1 LTAIAHTASI
11 PLAYLWCL
19 YQKLKEAISPQ
30 VKSIDYFPEVEVDL
44 EPEPLVALTPPLV
57 LFAGLAAGLESE
69 IESVSYDWSSTSYL
83 LYTVDEVHEAHVEA
97 IDIEVFRWGLEQQFY
112 SPKPRQS
119 WKEYILQ
126 HLDFPKATALLLS
139 PTTSCSGEVG
149 HSLSVE
155 VQTVLEFPEKP
166 SNKVLQRWDKDQLR
180 LFCDRI
186 NAVQKESI
194 TKYKGK
200 NVSKT
205 ALIKKIKA
213 FYET

>member
-1 LTAIAHTASI
+1 M
-11 PLAYLWCL
+11 
-19 YQKLKEAISPQ
+19 
-30 VKSIDYFPEVEVDL
+30 
-44 EPEPLVALTPPLV
+44 TPPLA
-57 LFAGLAAGLESE
+57 LLAGLAAGMEAETGS
-69 IESVSYDWSSTSYL
+69 ISYDWSPSYL
-83 LYTVDEVHEAHVEA
+83 LSTMDKVHETHIEA
-97 IDIEVFRWGLEQQFY
+97 IDIEAFRWGLEQQFY

-119 WKEYILQ
+119 WKNYILQ
-126 HLDFPKATALLLS
+126 HLDLPRATALLLS

-166 SNKVLQRWDKDQLR
+166 SNKVLQRWDKDQLK

-205 ALIKKIKA
+205 TLVKKIKE